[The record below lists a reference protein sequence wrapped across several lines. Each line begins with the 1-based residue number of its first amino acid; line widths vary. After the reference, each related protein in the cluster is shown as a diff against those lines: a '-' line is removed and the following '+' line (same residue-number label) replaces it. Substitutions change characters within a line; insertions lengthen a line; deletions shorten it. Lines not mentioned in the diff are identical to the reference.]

1 MKRRQLQRQHNTV
14 QKQIHAIYQLLRQ
27 QYQLNTTIVLLSYW
41 LHVLEVGV
49 SVASLQLR
57 CLLLAL
63 YVVWRHRREPES
75 VWICASIATHDIYTM
90 GKIDSVREKL
100 STTLL
105 TTSRKSS
112 RVMGSKMVQ
121 TFRATISLSQCR
133 STNKTGLIAILG
145 TGTMFTG
152 VLSFLDHTS

>member
-1 MKRRQLQRQHNTV
+1 
-14 QKQIHAIYQLLRQ
+14 
-27 QYQLNTTIVLLSYW
+27 
-41 LHVLEVGV
+41 
-49 SVASLQLR
+49 
-57 CLLLAL
+57 
-63 YVVWRHRREPES
+63 
-75 VWICASIATHDIYTM
+75 M